1 MEPTKQAGKWSA
13 ADDANLRIMLKEGMA
28 KRQIARV
35 LGRPES
41 SVHTRAEIVGK
52 ATTQRAC
59 MCCGKK
65 FASEGPHNRLC
76 TTCRNKSFSPYAY

>member
-1 MEPTKQAGKWSA
+1 MGCRTDYLAWTPSEDAELTMLLKAGRS
-13 ADDANLRIMLKEGMA
+13 
-28 KRQIARV
+28 KRQAARI

-41 SVHTRAEIVGK
+41 SVHTRADVLQK
-52 ATTQRAC
+52 KTTQRAC

>member
-1 MEPTKQAGKWSA
+1 MGCPGNATPWTPEE
-13 ADDANLRIMLKEGMA
+13 DARLKELRLEGMGPQ
-28 KRQIARV
+28 QIARFI
-35 LGRPES
+35 GRAQS
-41 SVHTRAEIVGK
+41 SVRTRLAALEK
-52 ATTQRAC
+52 SKERPC